1 MRPTLLRSQPRMRL
15 SAIAEVRLAD
25 NIGGEHFLL
34 VPSRTRNAQENVN
47 HFTVPQSGSAS

>member
-1 MRPTLLRSQPRMRL
+1 MRL